1 MIVEIIKRDGCH
13 STVRMTIEVKGC
25 GSRHLL
31 FESKEAAKSAVEFI
45 AECVGEKLEHK
56 DDECSIALNEK
67 YSVLRP
73 GDEYYY

>member
-25 GSRHLL
+25 GSRNNLL
-31 FESKEAAKSAVEFI
+31 FESKRAAKDAVDFI

-56 DDECSIALNEK
+56 DECSVVLDET
-67 YSVLRP
+67 YSILRP
-73 GDEYYY
+73 GDESYY